1 MSKGRLTRDNP
12 LLSRPI
18 LGPLADLS
26 VPPGAATNATTPLC
40 EINFT
45 TELPDDVAGYVE
57 KSLSENT
64 RRAYAADLAHFQA
77 WGGSIPATDM
87 TIAKYLAEHADTLSV
102 ATLCRRLATITKAHA
117 AEGFASPTRSELVK
131 ATIRGIKR
139 SRGTA
144 QVEAKPLLRDDLFA
158 VLERMGDD
166 PKSTRD
172 RALLL
177 IGFAGGFRRSEL
189 VGLDVE
195 DIEQV
200 RQGII
205 IQLRRSK
212 TDQEGVGRKIGIPFG
227 RTRCCPVNALDQWLS
242 TATIGAGPIFRCVS
256 RHGHIS
262 EQRLSAE
269 AVALVLK
276 GRLLAA
282 DVSPDGFSAHSLRA
296 GLVTSAAMV
305 GVSPWKIRQQTGH
318 ASDAMLGRYI
328 RDIDLFISNAAG
340 AIL

>member
-1 MSKGRLTRDNP
+1 MSNTGLTRDNP
-12 LLSRPI
+12 PLSRPT

-26 VPPGAATNATTPLC
+26 ETTGAATGATTPRS

-45 TELPDDVAGYVE
+45 SELPGDVAGYVE

-64 RRAYAADLAHFQA
+64 RRAYAADLAHFRA

-102 ATLCRRLATITKAHA
+102 ATLGRRLSTISKAHTA
-117 AEGFASPTRSELVK
+117 KGLTSPTGSELVRS
-131 ATIRGIKR
+131 TIRGVKR

-144 QVEAKPLLRDDLFA
+144 QVEAKPLLRDDLFT

-166 PKSTRD
+166 TKSIRD

-177 IGFAGGFRRSEL
+177 IGFAAGFRRSEL
-189 VGLDVE
+189 VGLNVN
-195 DIEQV
+195 DIEHV
-200 RQGII
+200 RQGIVVL
-205 IQLRRSK
+205 LRRSK
-212 TDQEGVGRKIGIPFG
+212 TDQEGNGRKIAIPFG
-227 RTRCCPVNALDQWLS
+227 RTRWCPVVALDHWLS
-242 TATIGAGPIFRCVS
+242 RATIDAGPIFRGVS

-276 GRLLAA
+276 ERLLAA
-282 DVSPDGFSAHSLRA
+282 DISPNGFSAHSLRA
-296 GLVTSAAMV
+296 GLVTSAAV
-305 GVSPWKIRQQTGH
+305 AGASTWKIRQQTGH
-318 ASDAMLGRYI
+318 ASDAMVGRYI
-328 RDIDLFISNAAG
+328 RDGDLFNSNAAG
-340 AIL
+340 TIL